1 LSGEIFTVMRL
12 LKWNGGSNEPVVKIA
27 GGAYAIGAEAGD
39 VGEDAAVNPVGD
51 AYDP

>member
-27 GGAYAIGAEAGD
+27 GGAYAIGAEAG
-39 VGEDAAVNPVGD
+39 EDAAVNPVGD